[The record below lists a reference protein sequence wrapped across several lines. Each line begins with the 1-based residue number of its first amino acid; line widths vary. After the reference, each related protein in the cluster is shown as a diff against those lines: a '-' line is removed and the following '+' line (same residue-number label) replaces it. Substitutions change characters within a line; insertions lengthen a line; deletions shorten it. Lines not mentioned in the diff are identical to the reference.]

1 MRLGGSG
8 HSWST
13 YVFFTP
19 TMLNICA
26 LSLIIDVSE
35 RLKLKE
41 LSGFR
46 RLVGS
51 LLEWLIM
58 ESRLD
63 REKSKVRRA

>member
-1 MRLGGSG
+1 
-8 HSWST
+8 
-13 YVFFTP
+13 
-19 TMLNICA
+19 MLNICA

-41 LSGFR
+41 LSDFR
-46 RLVGS
+46 RLVGC

>member
-1 MRLGGSG
+1 
-8 HSWST
+8 
-13 YVFFTP
+13 
-19 TMLNICA
+19 MLNICA